1 MPLITLSGI
10 QKNGRAVSVLTLTPE
25 SSGVQCQIVVPWK
38 IGHQYKLDV
47 SKNGNLVTGVVTD
60 LTDGSVTTVGVIEVS
75 DTFCKLS
82 ASLGFKNFYKGM
94 DNFLPVM

>member
-38 IGHQYKLDV
+38 IGH
-47 SKNGNLVTGVVTD
+47 
-60 LTDGSVTTVGVIEVS
+60 
-75 DTFCKLS
+75 
-82 ASLGFKNFYKGM
+82 
-94 DNFLPVM
+94 